1 MGTVNLVKL
10 IELYKEILSTY
21 ITEDDILIVDDSLND
36 KEILDRVVSKNYI
49 KEIISTITKQYIYQD
64 VLVITGRVVD
74 ELIDILRK
82 EDNDFIKHPCL
93 FKILYTLYNKIIHLQ
108 QKG

>member
-1 MGTVNLVKL
+1 MGTVSLVKL
-10 IELYKEILSTY
+10 VELYKEILSTY
-21 ITEDDILIVDDSLND
+21 ITEDGILIVDDSLND

-64 VLVITGRVVD
+64 ILVITGRVVD
-74 ELIDILRK
+74 ELIDIISK
-82 EDNDFIKHPCL
+82 EDNYFIEHPCL
-93 FKILYTLYNKIIHLQ
+93 FKILYTLYNKIKHLQ

>member
-36 KEILDRVVSKNYI
+36 KEIMDRIVSKNYI
-49 KEIISTITKQYIYQD
+49 KEVISTITKQYIYQD

-74 ELIDILRK
+74 ELIDILKK
-82 EDNDFIKHPCL
+82 EANTEYTCL
-93 FKILYTLYNKIIHLQ
+93 YKTIYTLYNKIIHLQ

>member
-21 ITEDDILIVDDSLND
+21 ITEDGILIVDDSLTD
-36 KEILDRVVSKNYI
+36 KEILDRMVSKNYI

-64 VLVITGRVVD
+64 IQVITGRVVD
-74 ELIDILRK
+74 ELIDIISK
-82 EDNDFIKHPCL
+82 EDNDFIEYHCL
-93 FKILYTLYNKIIHLQ
+93 YKTRYTLYNKIIHLQ